1 MELTKTKLKVVT
13 GILASLLVLSAAGNV
28 YFWNR
33 TNTPTA
39 ADDQNRED
47 DFKSSLVTPTGD
59 IDRLNKKLAEI
70 EQQNGRLQAQVGD
83 LNGLLQQANNQVWE
97 LRTRKNSSVTDL
109 SPAQVGRN
117 RQASDQQAMLSRN
130 EQLNAQIASL
140 QDSLKRLANQKLA
153 ADNFRMVAFKRNS
166 KETAKAK
173 KVDRL
178 TISLTMPAAEGKPK
192 GETVFLSLLDPEG
205 KGISSPLETLTLPG
219 PEGKAKVPVHAKKE
233 VDLGSRASWQQV
245 TFTIQETDDIKPG
258 TYQAYLY
265 TQNKYLGSV
274 QVQFRDSFWFF

>member
-1 MELTKTKLKVVT
+1 MELTRTKLKVVT
-13 GILASLLVLSAAGNV
+13 GILAALLVLSAAGNV
-28 YFWNR
+28 YFWTQTNR
-33 TNTPTA
+33 PTA
-39 ADDQNRED
+39 ADDQDKD
-47 DFKSSLVTPTGD
+47 DFTTSLLTQTGD

-70 EQQNGRLQAQVGD
+70 EQQNGQLQEQVGD
-83 LNGLLQQANNQVWE
+83 LNGLLKQANNQVWE
-97 LRTRKNSSVTDL
+97 LRTRKSSPVADL
-109 SPAQVGRN
+109 YPAQVGRN

-130 EQLNAQIASL
+130 EQLTAQIASL
-140 QDSLKRLANQKLA
+140 QDSLKRLANQKPA
-153 ADNFRMVAFKRNS
+153 ADNFRMVAFKGNS

-178 TISLTMPAAEGKPK
+178 TISLSIPAAEGKQK

-245 TFTIQETDDIKPG
+245 TFTIQETDNIKPG